1 MRRVTIFVIFLVGIL
16 LFLYPF
22 YINALNTFID
32 QARVVSIQ
40 KEEKIAY
47 QAKRTA
53 LVKENK
59 RIQERGLNPSA
70 VNFDTDGTNVS
81 QSYYKKHLIGN
92 VTIPSIKVAIP
103 LFDTTNDSLLQLGAT
118 VVQGTSYPTGE
129 VNNHSVIA
137 AHSGIP
143 NRELFS
149 NLEAVKLGDQFV
161 VTVFGK
167 KMAYQV
173 DRIDV
178 VKPDD
183 TSSLKIEVNRDLV
196 TLLTCTPYMINT
208 DRLLVTGHRV
218 PYTEKLAQKV
228 KHSQASSHAKQW
240 AILIGTIAVLLVM
253 TVIFF
258 KIWYIYLLKRKT
270 MTIVLKVETSIGK
283 PVVGC
288 AFALFNKRG
297 TKKFKREGAP
307 FVAKADHAGVV
318 AFEAIPRGVYQIK
331 EQIDVKMKPVGIIGI
346 KRLKENQPALYRQFT
361 TEIRQKNAEFLI
373 VVDRNHIR

>member
-1 MRRVTIFVIFLVGIL
+1 MVGIL

-32 QARVVSIQ
+32 QARVASIQ
-40 KEEKIAY
+40 KEEKVAY
-47 QAKRTA
+47 QAKRAA
-53 LVKENK
+53 LAKENK

-137 AHSGIP
+137 AHSGIS

-173 DRIDV
+173 DRINV

-183 TSSLKIEVNRDLV
+183 TSSLKIEANRDLV

-218 PYTEKLAQKV
+218 PYTEKLAQKI
-228 KHSQASSHAKQW
+228 KHSQASSNAKQW
-240 AILIGTIAVLLVM
+240 AILIGTMALLLVM
-253 TVIFF
+253 TVVFF

-270 MTIVLKVETSIGK
+270 MTIVLRIETSVGK

-297 TKKFKREGAP
+297 TKQFKRKGAP

-361 TEIRQKNAEFLI
+361 TEIRQNENAEFLI